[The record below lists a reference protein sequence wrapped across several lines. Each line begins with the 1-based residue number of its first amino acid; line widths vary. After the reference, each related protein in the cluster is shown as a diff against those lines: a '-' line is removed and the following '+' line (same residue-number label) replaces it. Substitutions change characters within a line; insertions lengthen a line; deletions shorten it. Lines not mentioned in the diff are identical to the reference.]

1 MARQAQGF
9 TIPLEFIGLI
19 NSSHTRHAM
28 EPNHS
33 ELPFPSKM
41 TDDEKIA
48 RDWINAVERNRVR
61 EADIYPQLKAWVH
74 QISATDILD
83 VGCRQG
89 ICSDKIDLR
98 LRNYTGIDLSPIL
111 IDRAKQLYNSE
122 NRHFLT
128 GSIYDLP
135 FSAGDIAHSLEDAGM
150 RILEV
155 EEFRKSSD
163 GQKQYVSIR
172 GMK

>member
-1 MARQAQGF
+1 
-9 TIPLEFIGLI
+9 
-19 NSSHTRHAM
+19 
-28 EPNHS
+28 
-33 ELPFPSKM
+33 M

-83 VGCRQG
+83 VGCGQG

-111 IDRAKQLYNSE
+111 IDRAKQL
-122 NRHFLT
+122 
-128 GSIYDLP
+128 
-135 FSAGDIAHSLEDAGM
+135 
-150 RILEV
+150 
-155 EEFRKSSD
+155 
-163 GQKQYVSIR
+163 
-172 GMK
+172 